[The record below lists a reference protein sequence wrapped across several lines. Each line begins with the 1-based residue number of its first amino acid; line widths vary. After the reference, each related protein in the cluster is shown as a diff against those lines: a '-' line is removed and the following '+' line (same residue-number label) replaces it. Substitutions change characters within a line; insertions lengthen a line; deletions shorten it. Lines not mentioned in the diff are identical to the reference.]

1 MNGLKPVIFEYD
13 SVMIG
18 QHYHWIFVLY
28 YQKIKTDFCEN
39 IQKWLQF
46 AYGN

>member
-13 SVMIG
+13 SVMIDNITTG
-18 QHYHWIFVLY
+18 FCAILP
-28 YQKIKTDFCEN
+28 KNKTDFCEN